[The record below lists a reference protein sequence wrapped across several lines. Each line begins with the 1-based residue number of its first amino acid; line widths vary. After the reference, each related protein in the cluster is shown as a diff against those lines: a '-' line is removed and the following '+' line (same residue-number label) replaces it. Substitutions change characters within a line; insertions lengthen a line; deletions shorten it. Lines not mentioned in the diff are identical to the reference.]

1 MHIHALLSKKGI
13 ESHKTTEISSCI
25 QRLWNKQFKKLAVVQ
40 VKELTPENASYYVG
54 YATKRPTQ
62 GDQRNL
68 DVVDFQSK
76 GLRRELLRLAN
87 IPSEKTINDG
97 FLQKG

>member
-13 ESHKTTEISSCI
+13 ESHTTNEITSCV
-25 QRLWNKQFKKLAVVQ
+25 QRLWNKQFERMAVVE
-40 VKELTPENASYYVG
+40 VKELTPENSSYYVG
-54 YATKRPTQ
+54 YATKRPIQ

-87 IPSEKTINDG
+87 ISSEKLTNDG
-97 FLQKG
+97 L